1 LIFDFDFISI
11 PLSRKRDAHQ
21 PLKQG
26 YLIGCF
32 ENKLYLFTKHII
44 SLITGFK
51 EKLFLSLIKPYFGG
65 SFKTLK
71 WLIHST

>member
-1 LIFDFDFISI
+1 MEQLPHCSLEISRSTALPRIFFDFDFDFISI

-51 EKLFLSLIKPYFGG
+51 KNS
-65 SFKTLK
+65 S
-71 WLIHST
+71 